1 MGTPESNVTTA
12 TTTDTPESTQAV
24 DYEKRFKD
32 TQAFATK
39 IAQEKA
45 DKERELAE
53 LKAELS
59 VLKTTAKPSLTI
71 DEQVQSELEDLKYS
85 DPDAWRIRINELETA
100 ANTEFNSKIA
110 EAKNHSS
117 QQLELQR
124 RANVLAQFQTEHP
137 DVVFTD
143 ELLHLDIPQRIVKE
157 LENGKVTYEEFL
169 NNVYNYVKTPKVI
182 GTTNKTLEQ
191 PNLSKTGGDD
201 TPTKNSSS
209 NQNII
214 QTYENM
220 EF

>member
-1 MGTPESNVTTA
+1 MGIPENN
-12 TTTDTPESTQAV
+12 TDTPESTQQV

-71 DEQVQSELEDLKYS
+71 DAQVQSELEDLKYS
-85 DPDAWRIRINELETA
+85 DPDAWRTRVNELETA
-100 ANTEFNSKIA
+100 ANAEFNSKIV
-110 EAKNHSS
+110 EAKQLSS

-124 RANVLAQFQTEHP
+124 RANVLTHFQNEHP

-182 GTTNKTLEQ
+182 SSTTKTLEQ

>member
-1 MGTPESNVTTA
+1 MGIPEGS
-12 TTTDTPESTQAV
+12 TTDTPESTQV

-32 TQAFATK
+32 TQAYATK

-45 DKERELAE
+45 EKEKELNE

-59 VLKTTAKPSLTI
+59 VLKETAKPSLTI
-71 DEQVQSELEDLKYS
+71 DEQTQSELDDLKYS
-85 DPDAWRIRINELETA
+85 DPDAWRAKVNALEKQA
-100 ANTEFNSKIA
+100 KVEFNSKIDN
-110 EAKNHSS
+110 AKQLSN

-124 RANVLAQFQTEHP
+124 RANILSQFQMEHP
-137 DVVFTD
+137 DVELTD
-143 ELLHLDIPQRIVKE
+143 ELLNFDIPPRIVKE

-169 NNVYNYVKTPKVI
+169 NNVYNYVITPKVI
-182 GTTNKTLEQ
+182 GSNNKTLEQ

-214 QTYENM
+214 QTYESM

>member
-1 MGTPESNVTTA
+1 MGIPEGNII
-12 TTTDTPESTQAV
+12 TTTDTPESTQQV

-45 DKERELAE
+45 EKERELNE

-59 VLKTTAKPSLTI
+59 VLKETAKPSLNI
-71 DEQVQSELEDLKYS
+71 DAQMQSELEDLKYS
-85 DPDAWRIRINELETA
+85 DPDAWRVKMNELELKSKQ
-100 ANTEFNSKIA
+100 EFNTKID
-110 EAKNHSS
+110 EAKQLSS

-124 RANVLAQFQTEHP
+124 RANILEQFQTEHP
-137 DVVFTD
+137 DVEFTD
-143 ELLHLDIPQRIVKE
+143 ELLNLDIPRRIVKE
-157 LENGKVTYEEFL
+157 LEEGKVSYEEFL
-169 NNVYNYVKTPKVI
+169 NTVYNYVKTPKVI
-182 GTTNKTLEQ
+182 GSITKTLEQ
-191 PNLSKTGGDD
+191 PNLSKLVGDD

-214 QTYENM
+214 KTYEDM

>member
-1 MGTPESNVTTA
+1 MGIPEG
-12 TTTDTPESTQAV
+12 TTTDTPESTQTV

-45 DKERELAE
+45 DKERELEE

-71 DEQVQSELEDLKYS
+71 DAQMQSELEDLKYS
-85 DPDAWRIRINELETA
+85 DPDAWRTRVNELETK
-100 ANTEFNSKIA
+100 ANAEFNSKIA
-110 EAKNHSS
+110 EAKQLSS

-137 DVVFTD
+137 DVELTD

-169 NNVYNYVKTPKVI
+169 NNVYSYVKTPKVI
-182 GTTNKTLEQ
+182 GSTTKTLEQ

-201 TPTKNSSS
+201 TPTKNSSG

>member
-1 MGTPESNVTTA
+1 MGIPEGL
-12 TTTDTPESTQAV
+12 TTDTPESTQQV

-45 DKERELAE
+45 EKEKELNE

-59 VLKTTAKPSLTI
+59 VLKETAQPSVTI
-71 DEQVQSELEDLKYS
+71 DPQVQAELDDLKYS
-85 DPDAWRIRINELETA
+85 DPDAWRTRMNEIELKSKQ
-100 ANTEFNSKIA
+100 EFNSRID
-110 EAKNHSS
+110 EAKQLSS
-117 QQLELQR
+117 QQMEIQR

-137 DVVFTD
+137 DVELTD

-169 NNVYNYVKTPKVI
+169 NNVYNYVKTPKVV
-182 GTTNKTLEQ
+182 GSTTKTLEQ